1 MSTVGY
7 ENTIVSF
14 LNNILNGALT
24 ERINLFQDGERILRD
39 PINKPLIRKQKHMQ
53 LESELYSPI
62 SDIAVG
68 PFAFTGFRF
77 ADWDYDGYMR
87 LLELDSL
94 KEFIRTIKRKGK
106 VLPGYNIHFNQ
117 NPRCLISFEIEN
129 TPDYKHNLGSM
140 TNCSIMGKIGVY
152 IDYNTRRLNRFYKYL
167 NEMIRRKKTQIF
179 KNVIFISKNNFD
191 KIIYDLTA
199 KINENSN
206 LS

>member
-1 MSTVGY
+1 MSTDSY
-7 ENTIVSF
+7 ENTVVEF
-14 LNNILNGALT
+14 LRNTIEKPLV
-24 ERINLFQDGERILRD
+24 EKIKLFQDGERILEDR
-39 PINKPLIRKQKHMQ
+39 INNPLIRKQKHMQ
-53 LESELYSPI
+53 LERGLYSPI

-94 KEFIRTIKRKGK
+94 SKFVRTIKRKGK

-152 IDYNTRRLNRFYKYL
+152 IDYDRRRLSRFYNFL

-179 KNVIFISKNNFD
+179 KNVIFISKNSLD
-191 KIIYDLTA
+191 EIMSDYDG
-199 KINENSN
+199 
-206 LS
+206 